1 MKAIEIRNKYLNFFK
16 NHGHVVIP
24 SAPLIP
30 ENDPSV
36 LFTTAGMQPL
46 VPYLLGETHP
56 SGTRLTDYQK
66 CVRTNDIE
74 EVGDNRHLTY
84 FEMLGNWSLGDY
96 FKEESVQMS
105 YDFLTQELNIPAE
118 KLSVTCFAGDE
129 DCERDNVTAECW
141 KKAGIPEER
150 IYFFGK
156 DDNWWI
162 AGEEGPCGPDTEM
175 FYDTGKPKCSEECNP
190 SCGCGKYVE
199 IWNNVFMEFFKDK
212 DGKYTKLKQH
222 NVDTGL
228 GLERMTM
235 LLQGKETP
243 FETELFAPIMDKLVE
258 LQKVDNIASR
268 RIVAEHLRSSMM
280 ITCDGGRPSNVDRG
294 YILRRLIRRMI
305 RHMNKLQISLDELS
319 TLIDI
324 NVENLKELYP
334 ALESNKETIKTVLLE
349 EKDKFVKT
357 LTKGEKEFV
366 KEMENI
372 KADGKD
378 ILPGTIVFR
387 LYDTYGFPPEVTEE
401 LATENGMKIDKEEF
415 EKLFKEHQEKSRAG
429 AEQKFKGGLAGNGEM
444 ETKYHTA
451 THLLNAALRVVLGSH
466 VHQRG
471 SNITAERMRFDFSHP
486 AKMTDEEKQKTE
498 DLVNEWIQAAIP
510 VEHVEMNKEDAIA
523 QGAEAMFI
531 EKYGDIVS
539 VYKIGDKSLELCGG
553 PHVSNTS
560 ELGHFKI
567 KKEGEELYKYVKQG
581 LDYIKNAENK
591 FTDLIN
597 LEEGTIR
604 IGVSP
609 TLTKEFLLPYLEI
622 FHKKYPNIN
631 IEIDTKLWKTLIQ
644 KLRNGLLDILIIHL
658 NDEKYDEDLK
668 IIKCKKKHD
677 CLIASKKYKDIIG
690 EEISC
695 INKALSISVG
705 LESL

>member
-16 NHGHVVIP
+16 KHGHVVIP

-46 VPYLLGETHP
+46 VPYLLGEPHP
-56 SGTRLTDYQK
+56 AGTRLTDYQK
-66 CVRTNDIE
+66 CVRTNDID

-96 FKEESVQMS
+96 FKEESIQMS
-105 YDFLTQELNIPAE
+105 YDFLTKELGIPAE

-129 DCERDNVTAECW
+129 DCARDEVTASCW

-150 IYFFGK
+150 IYYFGK

-162 AGEEGPCGPDTEM
+162 AGETGPCGPDTEM
-175 FYDTGKPKCSEECNP
+175 FYDTGKPKCSPECNP

-199 IWNNVFMEFFKDK
+199 IWNNVFMEFYKDEN
-212 DGKYTKLKQH
+212 GKYSKLKQH

-235 LLQGKETP
+235 LLEGKETP

-280 ITCDGGRPSNVDRG
+280 IICDGGRPSNVDRG
-294 YILRRLIRRMI
+294 YILRRLIRRMV

-324 NVENLKELYP
+324 NVDNLKEMYP
-334 ALESNKETIKTVLLE
+334 ALEANKEIIKNVILE

-357 LTKGEKEFV
+357 LEKGEKEFAKEVGQV
-366 KEMENI
+366 KEQGENI
-372 KADGKD
+372 VPGKV
-378 ILPGTIVFR
+378 VFR

-401 LATENGMKIDKEEF
+401 LATENGMKIDKEGF
-415 EKLFKEHQEKSRAG
+415 DKLFKEHQEKSRAG
-429 AEQKFKGGLAGNGEM
+429 SEQKFKGGLASTGEM

-451 THLLNAALRVVLGSH
+451 THLLNAALKQVLGSH

-498 DLVNEWIQAAIP
+498 DLVNEWIKEAIP
-510 VEHVEMNKEDAIA
+510 VEHLEMKKDDAIKM
-523 QGAEAMFI
+523 GAEAMFI

-539 VYKIGDKSLELCGG
+539 VYKIGDVSIELCGG

-567 KKEGEELYKYVKQG
+567 KKEESSSSGIRRIKAI
-581 LDYIKNAENK
+581 LD
-591 FTDLIN
+591 
-597 LEEGTIR
+597 
-604 IGVSP
+604 
-609 TLTKEFLLPYLEI
+609 
-622 FHKKYPNIN
+622 
-631 IEIDTKLWKTLIQ
+631 
-644 KLRNGLLDILIIHL
+644 
-658 NDEKYDEDLK
+658 
-668 IIKCKKKHD
+668 
-677 CLIASKKYKDIIG
+677 
-690 EEISC
+690 
-695 INKALSISVG
+695 
-705 LESL
+705 

>member
-16 NHGHVVIP
+16 KHGHAVIP

-46 VPYLLGETHP
+46 VPYLLGEKHP
-56 SGTRLTDYQK
+56 AGTRLTDYQK

-96 FKEESVQMS
+96 FKEESIQMS
-105 YDFLTQELNIPAE
+105 YDFLTQELHIPAE
-118 KLSVTCFAGDE
+118 KISVTCFAGDA
-129 DCERDNVTAECW
+129 DCPRDEVTAKCW
-141 KKAGIPEER
+141 EKVGIPKER
-150 IYFFGK
+150 IYYFGK

-175 FYDTGKPKCSEECNP
+175 FYDTGKPKCSPECNP

-199 IWNNVFMEFFKDK
+199 IWNNVFMEYFKDK
-212 DGKYTKLKQH
+212 NGKYTKLSQH

-243 FETELFAPIMDKLVE
+243 FETELFAPIMDKLEE

-268 RIVAEHLRSSMM
+268 RIIAEHLRSSMM
-280 ITCDGGRPSNVDRG
+280 IICDGGRPSNIDRG

-305 RHMNKLQISLDELS
+305 RHMNKLQISLEELS

-324 NVENLKELYP
+324 NVENLKEMYP
-334 ALESNKETIKTVLLE
+334 TLEENKETIKNVIIE
-349 EKDKFVKT
+349 EKNKFVKT
-357 LTKGEKEFV
+357 LEKGEKEFSKEIENV
-366 KEMENI
+366 KKQGKTI
-372 KADGKD
+372 IDGKM
-378 ILPGTIVFR
+378 VFR

-401 LATENGMKIDKEEF
+401 LALENGMTIDKEEF
-415 EKLFKEHQEKSRAG
+415 QKLFKEHQEKSRAG
-429 AEQKFKGGLAGNGEM
+429 AEQKFKGGLAETGEM

-451 THLLNAALRVVLGSH
+451 THLLNAALKQVLGTH

-498 DLVNEWIQAAIP
+498 NLVNQWISEAIP
-510 VEHVEMNKEDAIA
+510 VEHFEMKKDEAIR

-539 VYKIGDKSLELCGG
+539 VYKIGDISIELCGG
-553 PHVSNTS
+553 PHVQNTS

-567 KKEGEELYKYVKQG
+567 KKEESSSSGVRR
-581 LDYIKNAENK
+581 IKA
-591 FTDLIN
+591 I
-597 LEEGTIR
+597 LE
-604 IGVSP
+604 
-609 TLTKEFLLPYLEI
+609 
-622 FHKKYPNIN
+622 
-631 IEIDTKLWKTLIQ
+631 
-644 KLRNGLLDILIIHL
+644 
-658 NDEKYDEDLK
+658 
-668 IIKCKKKHD
+668 
-677 CLIASKKYKDIIG
+677 
-690 EEISC
+690 
-695 INKALSISVG
+695 
-705 LESL
+705 